1 MIRSEEKKKEEIK
14 SKLLPMMKM
23 MQFQDEKYLYQANI
37 YIYYNTLIIINDLIN
52 MCSFLLN

>member
-52 MCSFLLN
+52 MCFFLLN

>member
-1 MIRSEEKKKEEIK
+1 MIRSEEKKKKEEIK

-37 YIYYNTLIIINDLIN
+37 YIYIL
-52 MCSFLLN
+52 